1 MKSLT
6 IYRIFSYVLITIAI
20 LLGLASLFAL
30 LIALS
35 NPVLLISVFIIIT
48 VVIYSFSSFLFLN
61 NGIDGKRKL
70 KPGMKDLIKVNA
82 YVALVFVIMNII
94 QFFTVMSNS
103 AVLNDAMNQVKTFQN
118 NQSPLSNDLMIK
130 MMKGIMWFLF
140 LYAVV
145 LGVHISM
152 TFRLLKQYDHL
163 FTDKN
168 LDDIHPTRID

>member
-1 MKSLT
+1 MNKLVV
-6 IYRIFSYVLITIAI
+6 YRTFSYFLIAI
-20 LLGLASLFAL
+20 ATILGIASLFAL

-35 NPVLLISVFIIIT
+35 NPVLLISVFIIIA
-48 VVIYSFSSFLFLN
+48 VVIYSFTSFLFLN

-82 YVALVFVIMNII
+82 YVAFVFVMMNIF
-94 QFFTVMSNS
+94 QFVTVMSNT
-103 AVLNDAMNQVKTFQN
+103 AVLNDAMSQVKTFQN
-118 NQSPLSNDLMIK
+118 NQSPLSNDLMLK

-140 LYAVV
+140 LYAII

-163 FTDKN
+163 FTGKN
-168 LDDIHPTRID
+168 RDDINPTRID